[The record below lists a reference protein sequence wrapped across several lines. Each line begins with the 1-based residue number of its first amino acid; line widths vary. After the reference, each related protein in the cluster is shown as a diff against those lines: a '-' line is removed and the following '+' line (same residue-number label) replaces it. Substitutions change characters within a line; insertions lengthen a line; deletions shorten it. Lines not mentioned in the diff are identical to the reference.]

1 MSLMVEGVGMKTN
14 LNANKM
20 SIYLTGF
27 PVWSIEKSVA
37 GASAED
43 MTYVCMFVRLV
54 DGYVVVGV
62 TPLSTKKRWKVGG
75 GK

>member
-20 SIYLTGF
+20 SIFVTGF
-27 PVWSIEKSVA
+27 PVWSIEKSMA
-37 GASAED
+37 GSSAEV

-54 DGYVVVGV
+54 DGYVVVGMDV
-62 TPLSTKKRWKVGG
+62 IYFPWEYI
-75 GK
+75 